1 MATGGGAFKYYDKLK
16 EALNVDIIR
25 EDEMECL
32 ITGML
37 QPRAHLQEKQAKSEI

>member
-37 QPRAHLQEKQAKSEI
+37 QPRAHLQRRQAKSKN